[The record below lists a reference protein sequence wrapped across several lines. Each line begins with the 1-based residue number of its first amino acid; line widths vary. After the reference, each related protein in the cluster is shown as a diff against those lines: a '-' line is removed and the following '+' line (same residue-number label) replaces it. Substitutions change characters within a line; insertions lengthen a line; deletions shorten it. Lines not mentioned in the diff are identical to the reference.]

1 MSEPRGDSLACEES
15 GSSPCAGAPG
25 ACHELSQCALQALAC
40 RTFVGQASAVA
51 AIRLDERL
59 PEDAPDPFTR

>member
-1 MSEPRGDSLACEES
+1 MDVVAQALR
-15 GSSPCAGAPG
+15 AG
-25 ACHELSQCALQALAC
+25 CALQALAC